1 MTPADAFLILDF
13 LAGNRLIP
21 HSVFTT
27 LLASLPS
34 VSPHTSPRLRA
45 GLALRA
51 LDSALSISESSEMDA
66 PTLLRKARAV
76 LADPDLAPFF
86 PQHLAAP
93 ASADDAPAAAVA
105 HLNRLLDVE
114 WASLPPSSLEIAAE
128 RIVGSQAL
136 HSWANADH
144 AQRSK
149 LRLLVGEST
158 ALEILDTLQRPDAS
172 TNHPGTLPQ
181 VDNAPETNGA
191 SHCAQQ
197 NDGAKSGL
205 VKQNAEA
212 DRPQQDSTRHQQD
225 SVQGASNSQLKESSV
240 TMESIRGTGPDIT
253 GFMEE
258 ATPRVAGQ
266 FAPDNIKNHQVTGS
280 KRSLMERNP
289 TASTYEWDGSDSEGK
304 RPAAKRRLPIFERTA
319 KPSPTAAHKT
329 RKKWSEKQE
338 KTLLEGV
345 EKYGKGNWKDI
356 KMAYPDVFEDRSTD
370 RGAISDRGAMSVGTS
385 CSERLFS
392 IFYLHDGLTEGFM
405 PV

>member
-105 HLNRLLDVE
+105 HLNRLLGVE

-149 LRLLVGEST
+149 LRLLAEKYSTSLYQFYSPLAVSAVGEST

-289 TASTYEWDGSDSEGK
+289 TASTYECSGM
-304 RPAAKRRLPIFERTA
+304 AAIPK
-319 KPSPTAAHKT
+319 
-329 RKKWSEKQE
+329 
-338 KTLLEGV
+338 
-345 EKYGKGNWKDI
+345 GKGLQQSAGYPFLKGQQNLLLQLHIRREKSGARNKKKPCWKGWRSMEKATGKI
-356 KMAYPDVFEDRSTD
+356 SKWHTLMYLKIDRQ
-370 RGAISDRGAMSVGTS
+370 
-385 CSERLFS
+385 
-392 IFYLHDGLTEGFM
+392 
-405 PV
+405 

>member
-51 LDSALSISESSEMDA
+51 LDAVLSVSESEMDA
-66 PTLLRKARAV
+66 PTLMHKARAV
-76 LADPDLAPFF
+76 LADPDFAPFF

-93 ASADDAPAAAVA
+93 GSADDAPAAAVA
-105 HLNRLLDVE
+105 HLKRLLDVE
-114 WASLPPSSLEIAAE
+114 WASLPPSALEIAAE
-128 RIVGSQAL
+128 RIVGSGAL

-158 ALEILDTLQRPDAS
+158 AREILDKLRRPDAS
-172 TNHPGTLPQ
+172 INYPATLPQ
-181 VDNAPETNGA
+181 VDNAPKTNGA

-197 NDGAKSGL
+197 NDEDKSGL
-205 VKQNAEA
+205 VKQNAKA
-212 DRPQQDSTRHQQD
+212 DRPQQDSSRHQQNLA
-225 SVQGASNSQLKESSV
+225 QGASNSQLKESSV
-240 TMESIRGTGPDIT
+240 TMASIRGMGPDIT

-258 ATPRVAGQ
+258 AAPRVAGQ

-280 KRSLMERNP
+280 KHSLMERNP
-289 TASTYEWDGSDSEGK
+289 SASTYEWDGSDSEGK

-319 KPSPTAAHKT
+319 KPSPAAAHKT

-345 EKYGKGNWKDI
+345 QKYGKGNWKDI
-356 KMAYPDVFEDRSTD
+356 KMAYPDVFEDRSTVD
-370 RGAISDRGAMSVGTS
+370 LKDKFRNL
-385 CSERLFS
+385 ERHLCA
-392 IFYLHDGLTEGFM
+392 
-405 PV
+405 

>member
-1 MTPADAFLILDF
+1 MYQFYSP
-13 LAGNRLIP
+13 LA
-21 HSVFTT
+21 
-27 LLASLPS
+27 
-34 VSPHTSPRLRA
+34 VSA
-45 GLALRA
+45 
-51 LDSALSISESSEMDA
+51 
-66 PTLLRKARAV
+66 
-76 LADPDLAPFF
+76 
-86 PQHLAAP
+86 
-93 ASADDAPAAAVA
+93 
-105 HLNRLLDVE
+105 
-114 WASLPPSSLEIAAE
+114 
-128 RIVGSQAL
+128 
-136 HSWANADH
+136 
-144 AQRSK
+144 
-149 LRLLVGEST
+149 VGEST

-289 TASTYEWDGSDSEGK
+289 TASTYEVISLCFCCTGDGKETIL
-304 RPAAKRRLPIFERTA
+304 PRLCILDVVILSRS
-319 KPSPTAAHKT
+319 PSTCLASSLVCYDH
-329 RKKWSEKQE
+329 
-338 KTLLEGV
+338 G
-345 EKYGKGNWKDI
+345 
-356 KMAYPDVFEDRSTD
+356 
-370 RGAISDRGAMSVGTS
+370 
-385 CSERLFS
+385 
-392 IFYLHDGLTEGFM
+392 
-405 PV
+405 